1 MDVRI
6 QLWRKLSTEE
16 LMLLN
21 CGVGEDS
28 WEPLGLQG
36 NQENQSWIFV
46 GRIDAEAETL
56 NTLATWCKQLTH
68 WKRPWCW
75 ERLKAGGEG
84 DDRGW
89 DCWMASPT
97 RWKWVWASS
106 RSWWWTG
113 KPGVLQSTGSQRV
126 GHDWAT
132 ELTDWLM
139 LVNPGEVSTH
149 DCAKQI
155 SQKDV
160 YLQLCKRG

>member
-28 WEPLGLQG
+28 WESLGLQG

-46 GRIDAEAETL
+46 GRIDAEVETL

-84 DDRGW
+84 DKREW
-89 DCWMASPT
+89 DGWMASLT
-97 RWKWVWASS
+97 QWTWVRASS
-106 RSWWWTG
+106 GSWWRIG
-113 KPGVLQSTGSQRV
+113 KPGMLPSMDCKES
-126 GHDWAT
+126 DMT
-132 ELTDWLM
+132 EQLNWTVTL
-139 LVNPGEVSTH
+139 
-149 DCAKQI
+149 AKI
-155 SQKDV
+155 NTFYVKP
-160 YLQLCKRG
+160 LRFRILLP